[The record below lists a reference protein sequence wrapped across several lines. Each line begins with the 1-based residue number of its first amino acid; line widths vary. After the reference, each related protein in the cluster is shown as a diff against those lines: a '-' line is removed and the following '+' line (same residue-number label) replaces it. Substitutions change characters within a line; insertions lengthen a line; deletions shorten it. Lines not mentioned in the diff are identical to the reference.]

1 MKRLTISVPACS
13 ETLALLISM
22 SWADGKLD
30 DRERDG
36 VRGAA
41 EVLNLTKETRD
52 RLEKLMAV
60 RSGVED
66 LALGKLTDR
75 EGAFAY
81 VAAAWLAGIDEDLA
95 EKERA
100 MLDQVAG
107 TLKLGKARQEELEKV
122 AQQLEPLP
130 DGKRNWSDEITKL
143 FRAIPPKLEAEP
155 ADDFEVVFEGE
166 G

>member
-22 SWADGKLD
+22 AWADGKLED
-30 DRERDG
+30 SEKAG

-52 RLEKLMAV
+52 RLEKLMAIK
-60 RSGVED
+60 SGVDEVSF
-66 LALGKLTDR
+66 GKLSAR

-81 VAAAWLAGIDEDLA
+81 VAAAWMAGIDENLED
-95 EKERA
+95 KERE
-100 MLDQVAG
+100 MLDKIAG
-107 TLKLGKARQEELEKV
+107 HLKLDGDRQKQLEEV
-122 AQQLEPLP
+122 AKGLEPLP

-143 FRAIPPKLEAEP
+143 FRAIPPQLEAEP

>member
-30 DRERDG
+30 DREKDG
-36 VRGAA
+36 IRGAA
-41 EVLNLTKETRD
+41 EVLNLNRETRD

-60 RSGVED
+60 KSGVED
-66 LALGKLTDR
+66 LSLGKLSAR

-81 VAAAWLAGIDEDLA
+81 VAAAWLAGIDEELA
-95 EKERA
+95 DKERA
-100 MLDQVAG
+100 MLDKVAG
-107 TLKLGKARQEELEKV
+107 MLKLDKARQSELEGIAK
-122 AQQLEPLP
+122 QLEPLP

-143 FRAIPPKLEAEP
+143 FRAIPPQLEAEP